1 MKHVALGRTSLNV
14 SAMGLGCMGMSESYG
29 PSDDAESL
37 STLARAL
44 ELGINLFDTADSY
57 GPFHNE
63 GLIGRFLAGKRD
75 QVVVATKFGFVR
87 GADGTASGIDNS
99 PAYIRN
105 ACEASLRRLGVDVID
120 VYYVHRVDP
129 ARPIE
134 ETIGEMAMLVRQ
146 GKVRA
151 IGLSEVSAK
160 TLRRAAAVHAIAAI
174 QSEYSI
180 WARDAELEVLPACR
194 ELGVS
199 FVAFAPLGR
208 GFLTGTIKNTAGFSP
223 DDYRHHQ
230 PRFQGD
236 AAVHNA
242 RLVTRLEEI
251 ANGQGCTATQ
261 LALAWLLAR
270 HPEVIPIPG
279 TRRVQRLEEN
289 AAAAA
294 ITLSAGTLAALDA
307 TFPIGAAAGE
317 RYDAEGM
324 RLVNV

>member
-29 PSDDAESL
+29 PSDDADSL
-37 STLARAL
+37 STVARAL
-44 ELGINLFDTADSY
+44 DLGINLLDTADSY

-63 GLIGRFLAGKRD
+63 ELIGRFLAGRRD

-99 PAYIRN
+99 PAYIRS

-120 VYYVHRVDP
+120 IYYVHRVDP
-129 ARPIE
+129 ARPVE
-134 ETIGEMAMLVRQ
+134 ETIGEMAKLVHQ
-146 GKVRA
+146 GKIRA

-208 GFLTGTIKNTAGFSP
+208 GFLTGKIKNTTGFSP

-242 RLVTRLEEI
+242 RLVMRLEEI
-251 ANGQGCTATQ
+251 ASQQGCTATQ

-270 HPEVIPIPG
+270 RPEVIPIPG
-279 TRRVQRLEEN
+279 TCRVQRLEEN
-289 AAAAA
+289 VAAAA
-294 ITLSAGTLAALDA
+294 ITLSPATLAALEA

>member
-1 MKHVALGRTSLNV
+1 
-14 SAMGLGCMGMSESYG
+14 
-29 PSDDAESL
+29 
-37 STLARAL
+37 
-44 ELGINLFDTADSY
+44 
-57 GPFHNE
+57 
-63 GLIGRFLAGKRD
+63 
-75 QVVVATKFGFVR
+75 
-87 GADGTASGIDNS
+87 
-99 PAYIRN
+99 
-105 ACEASLRRLGVDVID
+105 
-120 VYYVHRVDP
+120 
-129 ARPIE
+129 
-134 ETIGEMAMLVRQ
+134 MLVRQ
-146 GKVRA
+146 GKIRA

-223 DDYRHHQ
+223 DDYRRHQ

-242 RLVTRLEEI
+242 RLVTRLQEI